1 MISAMFHLRRNTG
14 YYTLQVFVP
23 CGLIVCSSWVSFWID
38 PDAVPARVSLGK
50 SGPEAP
56 RGHQGQSSGLWRPFT
71 NYVTLPLQ
79 VGRSL

>member
-50 SGPEAP
+50 SPRRTEPEHWA
-56 RGHQGQSSGLWRPFT
+56 L
-71 NYVTLPLQ
+71 
-79 VGRSL
+79 